1 MLTSVLEDEF
11 GDIKE
16 LKYIMQFLFG
26 VWVITGG
33 IIFFIDFKKYLRN
46 LSKKKEWVNYD
57 MKLFD
62 FLRQI

>member
-1 MLTSVLEDEF
+1 VLEDEY

-16 LKYIMQFLFG
+16 PKYIIQFLFG

-33 IIFFIDFKKYLRN
+33 IIFFIDLKKYLRK
-46 LSKKKEWVNYD
+46 LSRKKEWVNYD
-57 MKLFD
+57 MKLID